1 MKEVTMSNN
10 KQSSV
15 DWLHSKILL
24 RIGLENSDI
33 IELRYIIEQVKE
45 IHRVEIIEAY
55 AAGSNDRLK
64 NIINTEYYKENFK

>member
-1 MKEVTMSNN
+1 MSNN

-24 RIGLENSDI
+24 RIGLEDSDI

>member
-1 MKEVTMSNN
+1 MSNN
-10 KQSSV
+10 KKSSV

-24 RIGLENSDI
+24 RIGLEDSDI

>member
-1 MKEVTMSNN
+1 MSNN

-15 DWLHSKILL
+15 EWLHSKILL
-24 RIGLENSDI
+24 RIGLEDSDI